1 MEPDRT
7 HPPGAASTPLALPR
21 LGRPVFTLWDAVGQ
35 ALAIA
40 PVFNIALVIPLVVGI
55 SGAATPFTIVLA
67 TACVFCLRWIITLY
81 ARRYVGAGGVY
92 DYVRHIS
99 PSLALFTACLYF
111 VGVLLL
117 SAAGGYSIIGLL
129 CIQIIPTIFGVTIP
143 WWIFACLA
151 ALLVFL
157 FHMLGS
163 GYVTRGRLL
172 FTTLAVL
179 PLVFLSLAIIVHGG
193 DTGNT
198 LNALLPLHTP
208 LPILLQ
214 GTLIAVTLFVGLEA
228 TPSVSE
234 EVKHPRRTIPRAT
247 GIALVAIAFLYLL
260 VTYASSIGFGLS
272 HTGKWISDST
282 PLTTLAIRYVGGW
295 FTIFHDV
302 AVVINALTSV
312 SAFTAVITRGM
323 FALSRH
329 GFLPALFGRTTYF
342 RSWSVIP
349 LMGNLCVLCC
359 ALFIII
365 IFTIANVDPLVGFG
379 ITVTWGLL
387 LVMATYLTLAIA
399 AIPLLLQNNGK
410 WWHWVYLA
418 LALVIPFLELYGS
431 VVPFPLWPAS
441 LPLYGVLVTTGAAAI
456 WVLGVLMWRPDLLRA
471 AAKPYSWE
479 RNAAKQR
486 MKTDT
491 TISQ

>member
-7 HPPGAASTPLALPR
+7 HPPGAASTSLALPR

-40 PVFNIALVIPLVVGI
+40 PVFNIAVVIPLVVGV

-67 TACVFCLRWIITLY
+67 TLCVLCLRWVITLY
-81 ARRYVGAGGVY
+81 ARRYVGAGGIY
-92 DYVRHIS
+92 DYIRHIS
-99 PSLALFTACLYF
+99 PALALFTACLYF
-111 VGVLLL
+111 VGVLML
-117 SAAGGYSIIGLL
+117 SAAGGYTIIGFL
-129 CIQIIPTIFGVTIP
+129 CTQILPSVSGIAIP
-143 WWIFACLA
+143 WWVFACLG

-172 FTTLAVL
+172 FTTIAVL
-179 PLVFLSLAIIVHGG
+179 PFVFLSLAIIIRGG
-193 DTGNT
+193 DAGNT
-198 LNALLPLHTP
+198 PAALLPLGTP
-208 LPILLQ
+208 PSILLQ

-234 EVKHPRRTIPRAT
+234 EVRHPRRTIPRAT
-247 GIALVAIAFLYLL
+247 GIAVIAVTSLYLL

-272 HTGKWISDST
+272 HADKWISDST

-295 FTIFHDV
+295 FTAFLEV
-302 AVVINALTSV
+302 AVVINTLTSV

-329 GFLPALFGRTTYF
+329 GFLPVQFRRTGYF

-349 LMGNLCVLCC
+349 LMGNVCVLCC

-365 IFTIANVDPLVGFG
+365 VFTLANEDPLVGFG
-379 ITVTWGLL
+379 LTVTWGLL
-387 LVMATYLTLAIA
+387 LVMLTYLLLAIA

-418 LALVIPFLELYGS
+418 VALITPLLELYGS
-431 VVPFPLWPAS
+431 VVPFPLAS

-456 WVLGVLMWRPDLLRA
+456 WVLGVLMWRPELLKA
-471 AAKPYSWE
+471 AAKPYTWE
-479 RNAAKQR
+479 RHTSER
-486 MKTDT
+486 LMKSNT
-491 TISQ
+491 TVSQ

>member
-1 MEPDRT
+1 MEPDRA

-21 LGRPVFTLWDAVGQ
+21 LGRPVFTQWDAVGQ

-55 SGAATPFTIVLA
+55 SGAATSFAIILA
-67 TACVFCLRWIITLY
+67 TICAFCLRGVITLY
-81 ARRYVGAGGVY
+81 ARRYVGAGGIY

-99 PSLALFTACLYF
+99 PSLGLFSACLYF

-129 CIQIIPTIFGVTIP
+129 CTLIIPSIFGISIP

-172 FTTLAVL
+172 FTSLAVL
-179 PLVFLSLAIIVHGG
+179 PFIFLSLAIIVHGG

-198 LNALLPLHTP
+198 PQALLPLHTP
-208 LPILLQ
+208 LAVLLQ
-214 GTLIAVTLFVGLEA
+214 GTLAAVTLFVGIEA
-228 TPSVSE
+228 TPSLSE
-234 EVKHPRRTIPRAT
+234 EVRRPRRAIPWAM
-247 GIALVAIAFLYLL
+247 GIAVGAVGFLYLL
-260 VTYASSIGFGLS
+260 VTYASAIGFGLS
-272 HTGKWISDST
+272 HTAQWISDST

-295 FTIFHDV
+295 FTIILDV

-312 SAFTAVITRGM
+312 SAFTAVVVRGI

-329 GFLPALFGRTTYF
+329 GFLPTLLGRTTYF

-349 LMGNLCVLCC
+349 LVGNLCVLCC
-359 ALFIII
+359 ALLVIIA
-365 IFTIANVDPLVGFG
+365 FTLANEDPLVGFG
-379 ITVTWGLL
+379 ITVTWGLIL
-387 LVMATYLTLAIA
+387 IMATYLILAIA
-399 AIPLLLQNNGK
+399 AIPLLLQTNGK
-410 WWHWVYLA
+410 WWYWVCLIVT
-418 LALVIPFLELYGS
+418 LVIPLLELYGS

-441 LPLYGVLVTTGAAAI
+441 LPIYGVLVTVGAAAI
-456 WVLGVLMWRPDLLRA
+456 WVLGVTMWRPDLLKA
-471 AAKPYSWE
+471 AAKPYTWE
-479 RNAAKQR
+479 RNASER
-486 MKTDT
+486 SMKTNT
-491 TISQ
+491 TVSQ